1 MKQSKRIF
9 LVVGSVLILS
19 STQALFSIEKL
30 FSPIAFFVGVNT
42 VLITIALAHIE
53 RKNSAK
59 LFSAYLGLFLLAYM
73 ILDYLSNGEVKLLF
87 FTYERPLAII
97 LRSIIYLY
105 LVGFVA
111 FGVIWQGNF
120 LQLKGK
126 IAFKIAVIL
135 LACFLLI
142 ELPIYDIHGDFG
154 GHSHGHPLWEGFHF
168 H

>member
-1 MKQSKRIF
+1 MKRPTRIL
-9 LVVGSVLILS
+9 LVAECVLILGS
-19 STQALFSIEKL
+19 SVSLFLTEKL

-42 VLITIALAHIE
+42 LLITIALAHIK
-53 RKNSAK
+53 RKNSTK
-59 LFSAYLGLFLLAYM
+59 LFSAYLGMFLLAYM
-73 ILDYLSNGEVKLLF
+73 IVDYLSAGEVKLLF
-87 FTYERPLAII
+87 FTYERSLAVI

-105 LVGFVA
+105 LIGFVV
-111 FGVIWQGNF
+111 FGVLWQGNF

-126 IAFKIAVIL
+126 IPFIIAAIL

-154 GHSHGHPLWEGFHF
+154 GHSHGHPMWKGFHF